1 MPREKKVAA
10 MKLSTGSIRRR
21 GRGVFYYRCQING
34 KRTEISLQTKDYNEA
49 LKKAMDLV
57 PIAEARSEEVI
68 AAHVRQ
74 AKGFALA
81 SPLHENLVQRLE

>member
-21 GRGVFYYRCQING
+21 GRGVFYYRCQVNG

-49 LKKAMDLV
+49 LKAPAFLKSVGTAPVSGL
-57 PIAEARSEEVI
+57 PI
-68 AAHVRQ
+68 
-74 AKGFALA
+74 
-81 SPLHENLVQRLE
+81 

>member
-34 KRTEISLQTKDYNEA
+34 KRTEISLQTNDYNENNA
-49 LKKAMDLV
+49 SIKKTPLDRLQ
-57 PIAEARSEEVI
+57 PIENDPGKFAVNGTEANS
-68 AAHVRQ
+68 
-74 AKGFALA
+74 
-81 SPLHENLVQRLE
+81 